1 MEGIKKY
8 KERIEKYRNDL
19 ERYDV
24 ILNYYLGT
32 ESDNIKG
39 IPELSINVLRGRNK
53 FYLCKTIEETKK
65 IISKNT
71 SNSLFQL
78 NKILEI
84 SKKSNKIES
93 GLTKLMLMD
102 FGN

>member
-39 IPELSINVLRGRNK
+39 IPELSINVLIN
-53 FYLCKTIEETKK
+53 
-65 IISKNT
+65 N
-71 SNSLFQL
+71 
-78 NKILEI
+78 
-84 SKKSNKIES
+84 
-93 GLTKLMLMD
+93 
-102 FGN
+102 